1 MVTQIRTPRLTEE
14 QIAHYE
20 ALPYEERCSLDG
32 TIKQHIVMTL
42 TRRAA
47 CSVQVYPWEDPFE
60 AARVYLARQN

>member
-1 MVTQIRTPRLTEE
+1 VVTKSRGPRLTEAE
-14 QIAHYE
+14 IAKYE

-32 TIKQHIVMTL
+32 QIKMHIIMTL

-60 AARVYLARQN
+60 AAQIYLARQR